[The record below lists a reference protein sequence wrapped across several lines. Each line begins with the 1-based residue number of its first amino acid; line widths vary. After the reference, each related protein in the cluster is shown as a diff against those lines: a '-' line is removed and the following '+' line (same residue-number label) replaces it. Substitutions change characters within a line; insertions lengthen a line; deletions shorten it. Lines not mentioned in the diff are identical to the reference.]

1 MPPNSTLLTTLQKLP
16 HLRLRNSILSSSS
29 ITPPPSSYRSCAFG
43 SLCLPTPA
51 TSTKTTCRVAICDT
65 RQQQQQQQPSQNRRF
80 STTGADRQ
88 GRNVVLLGQE
98 VGVERITDE
107 MADRIHRVTMFKIA
121 DEGQQKQLIEQY
133 KILGGSHKKD
143 GKPYILSMVVGP
155 AVDDPRAQG
164 FTIVAKTEFASL
176 EDMKYYDDECAAH
189 GVLKSFVKGN
199 LTVGGVMSVYF
210 KPEAVSVL

>member
-1 MPPNSTLLTTLQKLP
+1 MPPTPTLLTSLQKLP
-16 HLRLRNSILSSSS
+16 RLRLQNPILTVT
-29 ITPPPSSYRSCAFG
+29 IPPSSSRSRDFG
-43 SLCLPTPA
+43 SLCLPTL
-51 TSTKTTCRVAICDT
+51 TTTPTTTTRRVPIYDS
-65 RQQQQQQQPSQNRRF
+65 RQQHQHRRF
-80 STTGADRQ
+80 TTGVRLCTNKIN
-88 GRNVVLLGQE
+88 GRRNVLLLGKE

-121 DEGQQKQLIEQY
+121 NEGQQKELIEQY

-164 FTIVAKTEFASL
+164 FTVVAKTEFASL

-210 KPEAVSVL
+210 KPEAISVL

>member
-1 MPPNSTLLTTLQKLP
+1 
-16 HLRLRNSILSSSS
+16 
-29 ITPPPSSYRSCAFG
+29 
-43 SLCLPTPA
+43 
-51 TSTKTTCRVAICDT
+51 
-65 RQQQQQQQPSQNRRF
+65 
-80 STTGADRQ
+80 
-88 GRNVVLLGQE
+88 
-98 VGVERITDE
+98 

-121 DEGQQKQLIEQY
+121 DEGQQKELIEQY

-210 KPEAVSVL
+210 KPEAISVL

>member
-1 MPPNSTLLTTLQKLP
+1 MPPNSTLLLSSFQKLP
-16 HLRLRNSILSSSS
+16 RLRLRNSILNSSA
-29 ITPPPSSYRSCAFG
+29 PPSSSRSCAFG
-43 SLCLPTPA
+43 SLCSPTTPT
-51 TSTKTTCRVAICDT
+51 TSTNTTRRVAIYDT
-65 RQQQQQQQPSQNRRF
+65 RRQQPSQNRRF
-80 STTGADRQ
+80 FATGADRQ

>member
-1 MPPNSTLLTTLQKLP
+1 MPPNSTLLLSSLQKLP
-16 HLRLRNSILSSSS
+16 RLRLRNSILNCSA
-29 ITPPPSSYRSCAFG
+29 PPSPSRSRAFG
-43 SLCLPTPA
+43 SLCLPTPT
-51 TSTKTTCRVAICDT
+51 TSTKTTCRGAICDT
-65 RQQQQQQQPSQNRRF
+65 RPQQPPQNRRF
-80 STTGADRQ
+80 FATGADRQ

-210 KPEAVSVL
+210 KPEAVAVL

>member
-1 MPPNSTLLTTLQKLP
+1 MPPNSTFLLTSLQKLP
-16 HLRLRNSILSSSS
+16 HLRLRNPILHSTSLS
-29 ITPPPSSYRSCAFG
+29 RSCAFG
-43 SLCLPTPA
+43 SLCLPTP
-51 TSTKTTCRVAICDT
+51 TTPTTTKTIRRVAIHDT
-65 RQQQQQQQPSQNRRF
+65 RQPQSQPQNRRF
-80 STTGADRQ
+80 TIGADRQ
-88 GRNVVLLGQE
+88 GRNVVLLGKE